1 MKTVSWVRDVVSS
14 FLDDKNLPT
23 TVFICQTMNYPS
35 NLSIPIHCQAL
46 PSIWIKLKQAM
57 RLSKEIEV
65 LNTNVLEKEGK
76 IWEMLIK
83 EVQL

>member
-1 MKTVSWVRDVVSS
+1 
-14 FLDDKNLPT
+14 
-23 TVFICQTMNYPS
+23 
-35 NLSIPIHCQAL
+35 
-46 PSIWIKLKQAM
+46 M